1 MMLFKDML
9 DVCIKRGFD
18 MTYSCTT
25 FYMYLLLL

>member
-25 FYMYLLLL
+25 FYVST